1 LLAASLR
8 QSAFFLLLSA
18 HSGLLNETLLH
29 HEPVSPCLFKNL
41 EGLDELSRGCAGSAD
56 GKGARHDDQ
65 LSNPHSSS
73 PAVAQTL
80 FVSSV

>member
-8 QSAFFLLLSA
+8 RSVFFLLLSA
-18 HSGLLNETLLH
+18 RSGLPGETLLH

-41 EGLDELSRGCAGSAD
+41 EGFDELSRGCAGSAD
-56 GKGARHDDQ
+56 GKDARHDDK

-73 PAVAQTL
+73 PALAQTL
-80 FVSSV
+80 FVASL